1 MPNSQ
6 LLIVH
11 DQGHLPSFF
20 VNGIDYLK
28 AFMQNPYKKL
38 VAGKGVVVE

>member
-1 MPNSQ
+1 MPNSR

-20 VNGIDYLK
+20 VNGVDYLNQ
-28 AFMQNPYKKL
+28 FMQNPYKKM